1 MSSLKFAFFVAFAMI
16 VSACGSNNSSPSPVA
31 PTPTPAP
38 VSSPAPAPAPAPTPG
53 STPVTIGT
61 GASTAGAAAF
71 GMNPLTVA
79 TGTTVVWTNADVT
92 AHTATSDGAGVFN
105 TGNIGP
111 NGGSASVTFNTAGT
125 VHYHCAIHPGMV
137 GTIVVQ

>member
-1 MSSLKFAFFVAFAMI
+1 MSALKFAFFVVFAMVV

-38 VSSPAPAPAPAPTPG
+38 APAAPAPAPTP
-53 STPVTIGT
+53 TPVSTSVEIGA

-71 GMNPLTVA
+71 GMNPLTIA
-79 TGTTVVWTNADVT
+79 TGTTVIWRNTDVT
-92 AHTATSDGAGVFN
+92 AHTATSDSAGLFN

-111 NGGSASVTFNTAGT
+111 NGGSASATFNTAGT

>member
-1 MSSLKFAFFVAFAMI
+1 MSSLKFAFLVVFAMI

-38 VSSPAPAPAPAPTPG
+38 VASPAPAPAPTPG
-53 STPVTIGT
+53 STSVTIDA

-79 TGTTVVWTNADVT
+79 TGTTVIWRNSDVT
-92 AHTATSDGAGVFN
+92 AHTATSDSAGVFN
-105 TGNIGP
+105 TGNIGA

-125 VHYHCAIHPGMV
+125 VQYHCAIHPGMV